1 MQYMHESYYILLI
14 RQPND
19 EDYEPPQWFR
29 QQVKNDNKTIKN
41 EGVIK

>member
-1 MQYMHESYYILLI
+1 MRVIIFLLLLI

-29 QQVKNDNKTIKN
+29 QQIKNDNKTINN
-41 EGVIK
+41 EETIK